1 MEQKAIIVGAGL
13 VGSLWASYLANRGYT
28 VTVYERRPDMRKTE
42 MSGGRSIN
50 LALSDR
56 GLKALAGAG
65 ITEEVKAMSIPMHGR
80 LIHNEQGE
88 TNLQPYGL
96 QGQYINSISRGGLN
110 ALLMDK
116 AEATGKVTFKFNHK
130 CNHVDSEEGV
140 IELEDHNGQ
149 DIKDRA
155 DLIFGTD
162 GAFSAVR
169 NSIVKTDRFNYSQYY
184 LEHGYK
190 ELTIPPAAAGGFRIE
205 KNALHI
211 WPRKRFMLIAL
222 PNQDG
227 SFTVTLFLAFDG
239 EPSFD
244 KLNTEQEIK
253 AFFEEYFPDA
263 IKHMPDLLEDF
274 AANPTSSLVTVR
286 CYPWAHA
293 NKVLLMGDA
302 SHAIVPFYGQGM
314 NAGFEDCT
322 VLNDLLNEHGE
333 DWPKVMELFQQQRKA
348 DADAIADLAMRNFI
362 EMRDLVADDRFVLR
376 KKVEK
381 LMHQA
386 HPDQFLPLYS
396 MVTFSHIP
404 YDVALRQGKLHDAY
418 FEKLDDEEMLL
429 VVERPDS
436 AQAKS
441 LLESWMSELKHLQA

>member
-1 MEQKAIIVGAGL
+1 MGKKAIIGGAGL
-13 VGSLWASYLANRGYT
+13 VGSLWASYLARRGYE
-28 VTVYERRPDMRKTE
+28 VTVYERRADMRQTQIA
-42 MSGGRSIN
+42 GGRSIN
-50 LALSDR
+50 LALSER

-65 ITEEVKAMSIPMHGR
+65 ITDEVHAMAIPMHGR

-110 ALLMDK
+110 ELLMDK
-116 AEATGKVTFKFNHK
+116 AEATGKVTFKFGHK
-130 CNHVDSEEGV
+130 CVDVNPEQGTIV
-140 IELEDHNGQ
+140 LEDYSGNRLL
-149 DIKDRA
+149 DEA

-162 GAFSAVR
+162 GAFSAIR
-169 NSIVKTDRFNYSQYY
+169 GSLMRTDRFNYSQQY

-190 ELTIPPAAAGGFRIE
+190 ELTIPASESGGFRIE

-222 PNQDG
+222 PNKDG
-227 SFTVTLFLAFDG
+227 SFTVTLFLAFEGD
-239 EPSFD
+239 PSFS
-244 KLNTEQEIK
+244 KLNTEQEVRE
-253 AFFEEYFPDA
+253 FFNKYFPDA
-263 IKHMPDLLEDF
+263 VKHMPELLEDF
-274 AANPTSSLVTVR
+274 NSNPTSSLVTVR
-286 CYPWAHA
+286 CYPWSHSG
-293 NKVLLMGDA
+293 KVLLMGDA

-322 VLNDLLNEHGE
+322 VLNELLEEHGE
-333 DWPKVMELFQQQRKA
+333 DWPKVMDLFQRKRKA

-386 HPDQFLPLYS
+386 HPDEFLPLYS

-404 YDVALRQGKLHDAY
+404 YDEALRQGKLHDAY

-429 VVERPDS
+429 VSERPDS
-436 AQAKS
+436 PQAKS
-441 LLESWMSELKHLQA
+441 LLESWMSELKQLKR